1 LAQSLKFFGD
11 GETKVAVPATGF
23 HYDDPSHTY
32 WLDGREIPGFSRIL
46 QDVGVVDL
54 SSIPPKVLEKARER
68 GHKVHLACQYVDE
81 NRMDWASLDE
91 ELLGRVTAWIKFC
104 SDYQFKPAMCGIEV
118 PTYHKQFLYG
128 ITPDRYGTI
137 GRIRDSIAT
146 RPWASVVEIKN
157 TYAEETDK
165 WGMQVAAQAAAL
177 KSHGKL
183 DPKDNNVVLYSVN
196 LKADGSYVAQLH
208 DDPTALNKFMSC
220 LCVYGLKRSKK

>member
-1 LAQSLKFFGD
+1 MAPS
-11 GETKVAVPATGF
+11 VAVPATGF

-68 GHKVHLACQYVDE
+68 GEKVHLACQFYDQ
-81 NRMDWASLDE
+81 NRMDWTSLDE
-91 ELLGRVTAWIKFC
+91 ELLGRVMAWIRFC
-104 SDYQFKPAMCGIEV
+104 QDCKFKPAMCGIEV

-128 ITPDRYGTI
+128 ITPDRYGI
-137 GRIRDSIAT
+137 LSFKGVNHPA
-146 RPWASVVEIKN
+146 VVEIKN
-157 TYAEETDK
+157 TYAEEQDK
-165 WGMQVAAQAAAL
+165 WGMQVAAQEAAL

-183 DPKDNNVVLYSVN
+183 DPKAENVLRFSVN
-196 LKADGSYVAQLH
+196 LKADGTYVLQLH

-220 LCVYGLKRSKK
+220 LCVYGLKRKK